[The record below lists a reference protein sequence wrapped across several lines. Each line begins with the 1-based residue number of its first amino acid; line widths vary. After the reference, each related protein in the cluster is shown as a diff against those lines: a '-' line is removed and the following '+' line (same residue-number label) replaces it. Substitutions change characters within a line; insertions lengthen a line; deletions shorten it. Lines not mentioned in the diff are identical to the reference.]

1 MRSASLSLYA
11 TDFSVCSVR
20 LVIIWSIIF
29 YPEGSRS
36 RKERV
41 WKGASWGNSGIW
53 LGCLVG
59 ASLRRSSRQVQLG
72 GDPGVDQ
79 ELAGIKY
86 LIWPRNAS
94 GSPSRIS
101 TPFPANISPVH
112 ISCQRRRRLYAVATA
127 WSIWPTNFFV
137 HMMRR
142 RVSSAIS
149 YTLPLHLWKKGTDY
163 GESTNGSTLTVREP
177 DDRWLKSLTV
187 QWLGAAVRATIAPH
201 SPLYTAQLKKPDK
214 AQI

>member
-20 LVIIWSIIF
+20 LVIIWSIIL
-29 YPEGSRS
+29 YLEGSRS

-41 WKGASWGNSGIW
+41 WKGASLGNSGIW
-53 LGCLVG
+53 LGCLLG
-59 ASLRRSSRQVQLG
+59 ASLRRSSRQVKLG

-79 ELAGIKY
+79 ELVGIKY

-94 GSPSRIS
+94 GSPSRTS
-101 TPFPANISPVH
+101 TPFPAKISIVH
-112 ISCQRRRRLYAVATA
+112 ISCDLYAVATA

-137 HMMRR
+137 HMMPC

-149 YTLPLHLWKKGTDY
+149 YTLPLHLWKKALIMG
-163 GESTNGSTLTVREP
+163 NRLM
-177 DDRWLKSLTV
+177 
-187 QWLGAAVRATIAPH
+187 AP
-201 SPLYTAQLKKPDK
+201 L
-214 AQI
+214 